1 MSIDALKLDI
11 KKRELRTLYLFYGQE
26 EYLKKCYLDAMEKI
40 LLKDGFR
47 EFNRVVMEGRVDL
60 RNLADNCETLPVF
73 SEKKLV
79 IVKNSG
85 LFKAGARD
93 AKRGKG
99 KPGKGKPD
107 QDALLDCL
115 QNVPQHICLVFY
127 EEEIDKRLKTV
138 DIFKKNGLIVEFAY
152 LKPAELVNWVSR
164 EFKSRGKSIDFRTA
178 SFLVDSCEQGMN
190 EILNEINK
198 LALFIGERDRVTEE
212 DIEKVCTKSV
222 KSRIF
227 DLTDAISEKRST
239 QAMRILNEL
248 MMMKEPL
255 PRILFMITRQFRQIL
270 EMKLMTEKGLSPGE
284 AASKLGIM
292 PYVAGKVFKQAKSFS
307 VEELKA
313 AMKKCLDLDE
323 AVKTGRMNDR
333 IATEMLIAGF

>member
-11 KKRELRTLYLFYGQE
+11 KKRELRTLYLFYGRE
-26 EYLKKCYLDAMEKI
+26 EYLKKYYLDAMEQI
-40 LLKDGFR
+40 LLKDGFK

-60 RNLADNCETLPVF
+60 RNLADNCETLPMF

-99 KPGKGKPD
+99 KPD
-107 QDALLDCL
+107 QDALLACL
-115 QNVPQHICLVFY
+115 QNIPRHICLVFY

-164 EFKSRGKSIDFRTA
+164 EFKSRGKSIDSRTA

-198 LALFIGERDRVTEE
+198 LALFIGERDRVTGE
-212 DIEKVCTKSV
+212 DVEKVCTKSV

-227 DLTDAISEKRST
+227 DLTDAISGKRST

-248 MMMKEPL
+248 MVMKEPL

-292 PYVAGKVFKQAKSFS
+292 PYVAGKVLKQAKSFS

-323 AVKTGRMNDR
+323 AVKTGKMNDR
-333 IATEMLIAGF
+333 IATEILIAGF